1 MLEKEP
7 HEGDVRY
14 SAADAEAME
23 AKLSKLEA
31 ELEMYVAAFGEEK
44 KQYGKMLE
52 TTNTALEE
60 ILRQAYRLDTKL
72 DKLQNALEFYI
83 TTAGEE
89 KKQYRKTLGT
99 EAGQRQKYMLGS
111 EFSQIADRM
120 AALFAK
126 AIKAAA

>member
-1 MLEKEP
+1 ML

-23 AKLSKLEA
+23 AKLSRLEA

-44 KQYGKMLE
+44 KLYGSMLE
-52 TTNTALEE
+52 TTKTALEA
-60 ILRQAYRLDTKL
+60 IQRQVDAIDSKLDTRR
-72 DKLQNALEFYI
+72 DTAAESAEGPIGLEVRVFL
-83 TTAGEE
+83 T
-89 KKQYRKTLGT
+89 
-99 EAGQRQKYMLGS
+99 
-111 EFSQIADRM
+111 ADRM